1 MPQFIYKAKD
11 KKGASVEGVIE
22 AEARSA
28 VITRLQQMGY
38 FPVSI
43 ESGQRKGGKIVST
56 ESKPSRSRTSVSKIA
71 PKPKE
76 KAASGGGMSFR
87 RKKVKTADVASFNR
101 QMADL
106 LGAGIALVK
115 ALTILG
121 KQTENEEL
129 REIILEINS
138 DVQGGATFADALARH
153 PKIFSKLYVAMV
165 RSGEAGGMLD
175 EVLLRL
181 ADFSEQ
187 EEQLKGRIKSALAY
201 PVVMIV
207 AGGGA
212 VFVMFAY
219 VVPKIVATFRELNQT
234 LPMMTQ
240 ILIKISDFA
249 SHYWWAVISAL
260 ILLAGGFWRFTHS
273 DEGRVLWH
281 RLQLKIPVLG
291 DLVQKREVARFTRT
305 LGSLLKNGVSILTAL
320 GITREVVNNT
330 LVQQEVDKVIEEIT
344 QGAGIARPLKDSAIF
359 PPVTVNMM
367 AVGEETGQLES
378 VLLRISD
385 SYELEVD
392 RRVKTLT
399 SLIEPLIIVVMGL
412 IVGFIVISMLLPI
425 FTLDPSGAT
434 G

>member
-11 KKGASVEGVIE
+11 KKGEAVDGVIE

-43 ESGQRKGGKIVST
+43 EVGQRKGGKVVARDAN
-56 ESKPSRSRTSVSKIA
+56 PSRSKTSISKIA
-71 PKPKE
+71 VKPKV
-76 KAASGGGMSFR
+76 KAPGSGMSFR
-87 RKKVKTADVASFNR
+87 RRRVSTSDVASFNR

-115 ALTILG
+115 ALTILS
-121 KQTENEEL
+121 KQTESEEM
-129 REIILEINS
+129 RRIILEINS
-138 DVQGGATFADALARH
+138 DVQGGATFADALAQH

-175 EVLLRL
+175 EVLTRL

-187 EEQLKGRIKSALAY
+187 EEQLRGRIKAALAY

-212 VFVMFAY
+212 VFVMFSY
-219 VVPKIVATFRELNQT
+219 VVPKIVGTFRELNQT

-249 SHYWWAVISAL
+249 QQYWWAVIAAL
-260 ILLAGGFWRFTHS
+260 VVFSGSFWRFTQS

-281 RLQLKIPVLG
+281 RFQLNVPLFG
-291 DLVQKREVARFTRT
+291 DLVRKREVARFTRT

-330 LVQQEVDKVIEEIT
+330 LVRQEVDRVIEEIT
-344 QGAGIARPLKDSAIF
+344 QGAGIANPLKDSNIF

-367 AVGEETGQLES
+367 AVGEETGQLEN

-385 SYELEVD
+385 SFEMEVD
-392 RRVKTLT
+392 RKVKTLT